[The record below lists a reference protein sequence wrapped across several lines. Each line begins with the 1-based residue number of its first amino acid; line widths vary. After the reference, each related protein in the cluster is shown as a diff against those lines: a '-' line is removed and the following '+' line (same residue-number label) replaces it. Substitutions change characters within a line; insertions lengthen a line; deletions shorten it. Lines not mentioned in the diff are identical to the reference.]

1 MTTPHNPHFTT
12 QIVHADRLGGAEHGA
27 IHQPVH
33 TSVQYGFDKVED
45 LIAVFQGTAKG
56 GFNYARQGT
65 PTTAALE
72 AKLTQMEQG
81 QGAIVFSTG
90 MAGIC
95 AIFLTLLKAGDHLVA
110 SKFVFGNT
118 NSVFG
123 TLADLGI
130 EVTTVDVTD
139 AAQVAAAVRPH
150 TRMVF
155 VETIANPGTQMPDL
169 EGIGGE
175 ERPGVVHR
183 LDKETSGLIL
193 LAKNERAHRWLQDQF
208 RLRKVDKTYLALVDG
223 KPPTPIGRVEAHIG
237 RDPKDRKRMAIVSGK
252 KGREAISEYKTL
264 EEFDKHTLL
273 EFHPLTGRTHQIRLH
288 CAFLKC
294 PIVGDRVYGRKNPS
308 VEIGRHFLHAYR
320 LNVVLPNEK
329 EARHFEAP
337 LPDELDSVLENLRS
351 EK

>member
-1 MTTPHNPHFTT
+1 MTTPHTPHFTT
-12 QIVHADRLGGAEHGA
+12 QIVHADRRGGAEHGA

-169 EGIGGE
+169 EGIGALCK
-175 ERPGVVHR
+175 ERGLLYVVDNTVASPYLFR
-183 LDKETSGLIL
+183 P
-193 LAKNERAHRWLQDQF
+193 ARWERGWWCIRSPRASVGRAMRW
-208 RLRKVDKTYLALVDG
+208 A
-223 KPPTPIGRVEAHIG
+223 
-237 RDPKDRKRMAIVSGK
+237 
-252 KGREAISEYKTL
+252 
-264 EEFDKHTLL
+264 
-273 EFHPLTGRTHQIRLH
+273 
-288 CAFLKC
+288 
-294 PIVGDRVYGRKNPS
+294 
-308 VEIGRHFLHAYR
+308 
-320 LNVVLPNEK
+320 
-329 EARHFEAP
+329 AP
-337 LPDELDSVLENLRS
+337 
-351 EK
+351 